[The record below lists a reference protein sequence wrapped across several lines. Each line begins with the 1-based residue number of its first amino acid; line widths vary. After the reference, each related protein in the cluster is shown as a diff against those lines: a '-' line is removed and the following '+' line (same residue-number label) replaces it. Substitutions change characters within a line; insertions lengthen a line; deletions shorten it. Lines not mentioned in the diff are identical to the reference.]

1 LNLINKCKLNLIS
14 NVDKN
19 ESQVN
24 NIQKSIDSFMDR
36 NIFQNEVIAI
46 HCQLLYALFL
56 ANIPFSFVNN
66 PKVIKLFRMLR
77 PSYNLLSRKWIST
90 ETLDQVH
97 QEVEHKI
104 QEFVT
109 DAKFL
114 TLSGDGWTNVSKQS
128 MVNFIFTNEK
138 RQSQIW
144 KIENFSNIHH
154 TGDIMFEAYKKVGI
168 DF

>member
-1 LNLINKCKLNLIS
+1 MNLINKCKLNLIS
-14 NVDKN
+14 NVNEN

-24 NIQKSIDSFMDR
+24 NTQKSIDSFMDR

-90 ETLDQVH
+90 KILDQVH
-97 QEVEHKI
+97 QEVEYKI

-114 TLSGDGWTNVSKQS
+114 TLSEDGWINVSK
-128 MVNFIFTNEK
+128 
-138 RQSQIW
+138 
-144 KIENFSNIHH
+144 
-154 TGDIMFEAYKKVGI
+154 
-168 DF
+168 